1 MADGLNMIS
10 QPMVTGPDI
19 AGQFSKNYLAQTS
32 ADLQKAEAADIRDK
46 MITRNR
52 IMAMNEKARQERNNL
67 TPMDANSLTDQW
79 IKTIGQKKPQQPSPQ
94 QVAQQQQQV
103 QQKQEQAQS
112 QNSTK
117 LLASILSVADKT
129 KDPAEREKV
138 MAKFDNPQVQDLM
151 RRSGWLPET
160 KTSSTEVDVDPV
172 TKQETNIYTD
182 RIQKDVKEG
191 EIPNLPAGRYEL
203 SRRNGVW
210 QAPKKVDIIP
220 LATAKEEKELM
231 QLARPNNP
239 DTVQRDEAQA
249 QIDRLQKMDK
259 SKTPSEVSLFE
270 TVTGEKKENRGTP
283 DYEKRFIKFESDKLS
298 GRIPAYQTVADMPNM
313 RFNRKIGSFEMAPSP
328 NSPERQAEI
337 RGATKSLY
345 NSRKMYDMTM
355 QAERQAER
363 NIKIVQDVS
372 NKYIRSRF
380 PLPNKFWAAVRT
392 GTGDPIMGEVQV
404 KLLAASREYMRVVT
418 GGARSAAELSIA
430 AQTKADEIM
439 NNSDS
444 WEVVNAKTS
453 AMIQE
458 LKATEKSFKDQMQ
471 EQQDV
476 ISGKVAPDTQEPKKE
491 TRETKTI
498 NGKPYYKVG
507 DKWYAD

>member
-1 MADGLNMIS
+1 MADGFLNTIATP
-10 QPMVTGPDI
+10 QVTGPDI

-52 IMAMNEKARQERNNL
+52 LMAMQQAEINKFNSFDTAIPVADQL
-67 TPMDANSLTDQW
+67 ANS
-79 IKTIGQKKPQQPSPQ
+79 IKLPQGQKPQPQ
-94 QVAQQQQQV
+94 APPPQNMAVAQQTQDV
-103 QQKQEQAQS
+103 AAKKQRNLTMLASLSDGLMNPKSPEAFDDAADKMGNPEVMRILQETTGFIPGTEKKNKGFVKIGNTEVFQGEISAQFHLNAQYAKKFNMAEGTKVERSWVNGKEQALKVVPILTKEDVQS
-112 QNSTK
+112 DRTILNVAQN
-117 LLASILSVADKT
+117 D
-129 KDPAEREKV
+129 KDPERK
-138 MAKFDNPQVQDLM
+138 AAA
-151 RRSGWLPET
+151 
-160 KTSSTEVDVDPV
+160 TSLYD
-172 TKQETNIYTD
+172 KM
-182 RIQKDVKEG
+182 QKDKE
-191 EIPNLPAGRYEL
+191 A
-203 SRRNGVW
+203 
-210 QAPKKVDIIP
+210 
-220 LATAKEEKELM
+220 LM
-231 QLARPNNP
+231 SN
-239 DTVQRDEAQA
+239 
-249 QIDRLQKMDK
+249 
-259 SKTPSEVSLFE
+259 
-270 TVTGEKKENRGTP
+270 
-283 DYEKRFIKFESDKLS
+283 
-298 GRIPAYQTVADMPNM
+298 RIPAYQTVADMPNM
-313 RFNRKIGSFEMAPSP
+313 RFNRKTGGFEMAPSP

-507 DKWYAD
+507 DKWDAD